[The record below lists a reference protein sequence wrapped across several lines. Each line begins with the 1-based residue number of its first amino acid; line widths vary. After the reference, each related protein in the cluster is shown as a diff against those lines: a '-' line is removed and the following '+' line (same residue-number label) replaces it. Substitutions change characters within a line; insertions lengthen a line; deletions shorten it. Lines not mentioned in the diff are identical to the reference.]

1 MKNFLLVFLG
11 GGLGSVLR
19 YSLTRLLH
27 LHGFTFPYATLAS
40 NVLACFLL
48 GVVVGMADAKQLIG
62 GNARLFWAVGF
73 CGGFST
79 FSTFSQE
86 TLNLLSAPHQW
97 TSFLYVAISVAL
109 CVLAVFTGQWL
120 MKP

>member
-1 MKNFLLVFLG
+1 MKNFLLIFLG
-11 GGLGSVLR
+11 GGLGSVVR
-19 YSLTRLLH
+19 YSITRLLH
-27 LHGFTFPYATLAS
+27 SYAFTFPYATLAS

-48 GVVVGMADAKQLIG
+48 GVVVGMADVKQLIG
-62 GNARLFWAVGF
+62 ANARLFWAVGF

-86 TLNLLSAPHQW
+86 TVNLLNASHHW
-97 TSFLYVAISVAL
+97 MSVLYVVISVSL
-109 CVLAVFTGQWL
+109 CMLAVFTGQWL